1 MNAMLRPPAVMGS
14 LICPLALCRR
24 EMQPE
29 TSRYKGGYDSTT
41 GLCCFRC
48 LTCGH
53 IGMVAA
59 DGVQLVFRLAHKYV
73 LTYDP
78 YRSTI
83 TVVLPARSIALC
95 QTYGLDAEQLAKQ
108 ATAWALLS
116 GNSSDTLTLVPERQ
130 EFHDFTDYLGSLAL
144 PTLSDPPLTR
154 PANVG
159 PTRPE
164 ELARVRSVWAA
175 SAAVQT

>member
-1 MNAMLRPPAVMGS
+1 MLGPAAVRGS
-14 LICPLALCRR
+14 PICPLALCRQ
-24 EMQPE
+24 EMQQE
-29 TSRYKGGYDSTT
+29 TSRFKAEYDSTT

-48 LTCGH
+48 PTCGH

-59 DGVQLVFRLAHKYV
+59 SGVQLVFRLAYEYV

-95 QTYGLDAEQLAKQ
+95 QTYGLDAEELAKQ

-116 GNSSDTLTLVPERQ
+116 GNNSDTLTLVPERQ
-130 EFHDFTDYLGSLAL
+130 EFLDFTNHLGSFAL

-154 PANVG
+154 PSNVG
-159 PTRPE
+159 RTRPE
-164 ELARVRSVWAA
+164 ELARV
-175 SAAVQT
+175 

>member
-1 MNAMLRPPAVMGS
+1 MGFS
-14 LICPLALCRR
+14 WFFGSCI
-24 EMQPE
+24 
-29 TSRYKGGYDSTT
+29 
-41 GLCCFRC
+41 
-48 LTCGH
+48 
-53 IGMVAA
+53 
-59 DGVQLVFRLAHKYV
+59 KYV

-83 TVVLPARSIALC
+83 TVVLPACSIALC
-95 QTYGLDAEQLAKQ
+95 QTYGLDAEELAQQ

-159 PTRPE
+159 RTRPE
-164 ELARVRSVWAA
+164 ELTRVRSVWAA